1 MKITILKPTGYCF
14 GVMEAIKTAK
24 RAKKEHPDRDV
35 FIIGML
41 VHNEDVINEL
51 TNLGITTLYKKG
63 KSYKELVSE
72 VEDDSIVVF
81 SAHGHDKE
89 MDEIAKN
96 KNLIVY
102 DAICPRVKAN
112 LDLIQNELAQNK
124 TVIYIGQEKH
134 PETIGALS
142 ISKDIILYDEK
153 LLNNNQ
159 ISTNADIF
167 VINQTTLNYLD
178 LSETFD
184 KLRAKFPNISILG
197 EVCSAARLRQ
207 QSIVNLDPEIDVL
220 LVVGSTHSS
229 NTKKLLEVAKST
241 HPTLSSHLVFGVE
254 DVKKLNFQNKNRIA
268 IASGA
273 STPLEAIDAVYNYL
287 NDKYNK

>member
-1 MKITILKPTGYCF
+1 
-14 GVMEAIKTAK
+14 MEAIKTAK
-24 RAKKEHPDRDV
+24 RAKKEHPDQDV
-35 FIIGML
+35 FVIGML

-51 TNLGITTLYKKG
+51 KDLGITTLYIKG
-63 KSYKELVSE
+63 KSYKELLSE
-72 VEDDSIVVF
+72 VKDNSIVIF
-81 SAHGHDKE
+81 SAHGHDEE

-102 DAICPRVKAN
+102 DAICPRVKSN
-112 LDLIQNELAQNK
+112 LDLIKNELVKNK

-142 ISKDIILYDEK
+142 ISKDIILYDDN
-153 LLNNNQ
+153 LLDNNQ

-178 LSETFD
+178 LSDTFE
-184 KLRAKFPNISILG
+184 KIKAKFPNASILG

-207 QSIVNLDPEIDVL
+207 QAIVNLDPKVDVL
-220 LVVGSTHSS
+220 LVVGSIHSS
-229 NTKKLLEVAKST
+229 NTKKLLEVAKSI
-241 HPTLSSHLVFGVE
+241 HPELSSHLISDLE
-254 DVKKLNFQNKNRIA
+254 DVKKLDLQNKNRIA

-273 STPLEAIDAVYNYL
+273 STPLESIDAVYNYL

>member
-1 MKITILKPTGYCF
+1 
-14 GVMEAIKTAK
+14 MEAIKTAK

-112 LDLIQNELAQNK
+112 LDLIQSELAQNK